1 MTDVWLRHVG
11 LPGEEGH
18 GGAFLCPAGAV
29 ADWKAM
35 GWEPG
40 EAPEEHNPVI
50 AENVAAQKA
59 AAEEEAALAK
69 EAAAEKRAEKKAAK
83 EAVED
88 DEPPSKSKTWSKT
101 DTTEG
106 N

>member
-18 GGAFLCPAGAV
+18 GGAFLCPEGAV
-29 ADWKAM
+29 EDWKAM

-40 EAPEEHNPVI
+40 AAPEEPNPVI
-50 AENVAAQKA
+50 AENVAAQQA
-59 AAEEEAALAK
+59 AAQERERLEK
-69 EAAAEKRAEKKAAK
+69 EAAK
-83 EAVED
+83 EAEED
-88 DEPPSKSKTWSKT
+88 DEPPSKAKTWSKT
-101 DTTEG
+101 DTTSEG

>member
-18 GGAFLCPAGAV
+18 GGAFLCPEGAV

-40 EAPEEHNPVI
+40 DPPEEFNPVV
-50 AENVAAQKA
+50 AENIAAQKA
-59 AAEEEAALAK
+59 AAEEQ
-69 EAAAEKRAEKKAAK
+69 AAAEK
-83 EAVED
+83 EAD
-88 DEPPSKSKTWSKT
+88 DDSGDEAPARRSKTWSKT
-101 DTTEG
+101 DTTSEG